1 MLKTVPF
8 ATIHLAVVFTLG
20 YVLTNSLAIASVIAL
35 VQPALNVLTYEKIWQ
50 KIEQS
55 ESVDFI
61 WGYVY

>member
-1 MLKTVPF
+1 MVKTVTF

-20 YVLTNSLAIASVIAL
+20 YVLTNSLASASIIAL
-35 VQPALNVLTYEKIWQ
+35 VQPVLNALTYEKIWQ

-61 WGYVY
+61 WGYAY